1 MKKILLAF
9 VLIVSVC
16 SCGRVYY
23 QEKSTLLD
31 LREYSGDND
40 FVINPTNISNGDFTP
55 LGTLE
60 LAFMT
65 GNSVK
70 KDMRKLKSQIL

>member
-40 FVINPTNISNGDFTP
+40 FVINPTNISNGD
-55 LGTLE
+55 LLR
-60 LAFMT
+60 LVHW
-65 GNSVK
+65 N
-70 KDMRKLKSQIL
+70 